1 MTTVTYTLFR
11 KNMTHYMDKADD
23 DAEAIIITRGK
34 GRSSMLVPMDEYL
47 SLQETA
53 YLLSTEN
60 NRKHLERSMKAA
72 KAGKV
77 IPFPFSKK

>member
-1 MTTVTYTLFR
+1 MKTVSYSDFR

-47 SLQETA
+47 ALQETA
-53 YLLSTEN
+53 YLLSSEK
-60 NRKHLERSMKAA
+60 NRKNIAKARA
-72 KAGKV
+72 EIKAGKG
-77 IPFPFSKK
+77 IPAPF